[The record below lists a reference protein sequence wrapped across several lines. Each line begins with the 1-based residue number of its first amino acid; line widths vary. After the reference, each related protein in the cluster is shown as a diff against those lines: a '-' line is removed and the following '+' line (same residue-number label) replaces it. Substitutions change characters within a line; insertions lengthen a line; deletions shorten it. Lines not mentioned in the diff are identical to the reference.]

1 MQNPIA
7 TDLFI
12 AEAERVGA
20 NRRSDAAWLA
30 GARQQGLQDFRER
43 GLPTTRDE
51 DWRFTSVAPIAE
63 SRFVLPANGASSLQT
78 ADLAPFQWDGDR
90 SATLVFVN
98 GGYVAA
104 ASNVRDLPAGVRVE
118 NLSQAMNG
126 RGEGLEA
133 HLTRL
138 GEKDRRSFTAL
149 NTAFLADG
157 AFVFVPDGTA
167 VPKPIHLLF
176 LSIGEGQPT
185 MTHPRVLVVA
195 GATSEVTIV
204 ESYGAC
210 PERAHPSTNSERASR
225 GPARAE
231 RYLTNAVTEMV
242 AGDNATI
249 THYKIQR
256 EHPDSFH
263 MAAMYLHAARNSTV
277 ASHSISLGGALVR
290 NDIVAV
296 LDGEGAHCTLNGL
309 YLSDGSRIVDN
320 HTTIDHAKPHC
331 DSREVY
337 KGILADRARAVFNGK
352 IVVRPDAQKTDAKQT
367 NKALLLSED
376 AQINTKPQLEIFAND
391 VKCTHGAAVGQM
403 DDDAIFYLRARGL
416 GAAQARD
423 MLVHAFA
430 GDVLNHMPLAPLRA
444 RIDEELSQ
452 RLARWRT

>member
-1 MQNPIA
+1 MQNP
-7 TDLFI
+7 FI
-12 AEAERVGA
+12 ADVEHVSAERRGT
-20 NRRSDAAWLA
+20 DAAWLSD
-30 GARQQGLQDFRER
+30 ARQQAVQRFREL

-63 SRFVLPANGASSLQT
+63 SRFVLPANGASSLQA

-98 GGYVAA
+98 GAYVAA
-104 ASNVRDLPAGVRVE
+104 ASNVGGLPAGVRVE
-118 NLSQAMNG
+118 NLSQAMG
-126 RGEGLEA
+126 GSGEGLEA

-138 GEKDRRSFTAL
+138 GEKDRRAFTAL

-157 AFVFVPDGTA
+157 AFVFVPAGTA

-185 MTHPRVLVVA
+185 MTHPRVLIVA

-204 ESYGAC
+204 ESYGA
-210 PERAHPSTNSERASR
+210 
-225 GPARAE
+225 ARAE

-242 AGDNATI
+242 AGENATI

-263 MAAMYLHAARNSTV
+263 MAAMYLHAARNSTL

-309 YLSDGSRIVDN
+309 YLSDGARIVDN

-337 KGILADRARAVFNGK
+337 KGILAGRARAVFNGK

-403 DDDAIFYLRARGL
+403 DEDAIFYLRARGL

-430 GDVLNHMPLAPLRA
+430 GDVLNQMPLAPLRA
-444 RIDEELSQ
+444 RVDQELSE
-452 RLARWRT
+452 RLARWRA

>member
-1 MQNPIA
+1 
-7 TDLFI
+7 
-12 AEAERVGA
+12 
-20 NRRSDAAWLA
+20 
-30 GARQQGLQDFRER
+30 
-43 GLPTTRDE
+43 
-51 DWRFTSVAPIAE
+51 
-63 SRFVLPANGASSLQT
+63 
-78 ADLAPFQWDGDR
+78 
-90 SATLVFVN
+90 
-98 GGYVAA
+98 
-104 ASNVRDLPAGVRVE
+104 
-118 NLSQAMNG
+118 
-126 RGEGLEA
+126 
-133 HLTRL
+133 
-138 GEKDRRSFTAL
+138 
-149 NTAFLADG
+149 
-157 AFVFVPDGTA
+157 
-167 VPKPIHLLF
+167 
-176 LSIGEGQPT
+176 
-185 MTHPRVLVVA
+185 
-195 GATSEVTIV
+195 
-204 ESYGAC
+204 
-210 PERAHPSTNSERASR
+210 
-225 GPARAE
+225 
-231 RYLTNAVTEMV
+231 MV

>member
-1 MQNPIA
+1 MA
-7 TDLFI
+7 STDLFI
-12 AEAERVGA
+12 SEAERVSS
-20 NRRSDAAWLA
+20 NRQTDAAWLA
-30 GARQQGLQDFRER
+30 GARQQALQQFRER

-51 DWRFTSVAPIAE
+51 DWRFTSVTPIADT
-63 SRFVLPANGASSLQT
+63 RFVLPANGASSLQA

-98 GGYVAA
+98 GAYVAA
-104 ASNVRDLPAGVRVE
+104 VSNVRHLPAGVRVE
-118 NLSQAMNG
+118 NLSHAMSS

-138 GEKDRRSFTAL
+138 GEKDRRAFTAL

-176 LSIGEGQPT
+176 LSIGEAQPT

-204 ESYGAC
+204 ESYGA
-210 PERAHPSTNSERASR
+210 
-225 GPARAE
+225 ARAE
-231 RYLTNAVTEMV
+231 RYLTNTVTEIV
-242 AGDNATI
+242 AGENATI

-309 YLSDGSRIVDN
+309 YLSDGSRMVDN

-391 VKCTHGAAVGQM
+391 VKCTHGAAIGQM

-430 GDVLNHMPLAPLRA
+430 GDVLNQMPLAPLRA
-444 RIDEELSQ
+444 RVDEELSQ

>member
-1 MQNPIA
+1 MQNP
-7 TDLFI
+7 FI
-12 AEAERVGA
+12 ADVEHVSAER
-20 NRRSDAAWLA
+20 RSTDAAWLTD
-30 GARQQGLQDFRER
+30 ARQQAVQRFREL

-63 SRFVLPANGASSLQT
+63 SRFVLPANGASSLQA

-98 GGYVAA
+98 GAYVAA
-104 ASNVRDLPAGVRVE
+104 VSNVRHLPAGVRVE
-118 NLSQAMNG
+118 NLSHAMSS

-138 GEKDRRSFTAL
+138 GEKDRRAFTAL

-176 LSIGEGQPT
+176 LSIGEAQAT

-204 ESYGAC
+204 ESYGA
-210 PERAHPSTNSERASR
+210 RPSTDSGRA
-225 GPARAE
+225 GQP
-231 RYLTNAVTEMV
+231 YLTNAVTEMV
-242 AGDNATI
+242 AGENATI

-290 NDIVAV
+290 NDILAV

-403 DDDAIFYLRARGL
+403 DEDAIFYLRARGL

-430 GDVLNHMPLAPLRA
+430 GDVLNQMPLAPLRA
-444 RIDEELSQ
+444 RVDRELSE
-452 RLARWRT
+452 RLARWRA